1 VTAPVARATV
11 DEAAKGYEWE
21 PSDAQI
27 AAAYGLDP
35 AQIVRFDTNTSPR
48 PPGGLGTWVA
58 EAAGLDPR
66 RGGGTGAPGERPLP
80 VAGPATPLPRAL
92 DSEAGALP
100 LPEPA
105 GGADDLPGPEPA
117 GGAGPLRRPAPLNE
131 YPDAT
136 YAELTEAISAAAGV
150 HGPRIVVGA
159 GADEVLDIVA
169 KAFLEPAGC
178 AVMPVPSYGMYPVLT
193 RQRRARLI
201 EVPRASAGE
210 GFAIDPDEVVRAAAA
225 ADLVWLCDPNNP
237 TGTVEAPGVLAG
249 LVQRLAG
256 ADPGPVVVVDE
267 AYREFAGESLIGAV
281 DRFPRLV
288 VVRTL
293 SKAYGLAGIRV
304 GYAVAQ
310 EAVVKRLSAVRPPG
324 SISTLSAAIGAA
336 ALRDGSFARTNVT
349 SIVVE
354 RERLCSELRSAG
366 WRVEDSVTNFLLL
379 DAGGPEAAD
388 RAATRLLEHGLV
400 PRRFGDGPLRGHL
413 RLTVRTPHQ
422 DDRLVAALG
431 RGTPT

>member
-1 VTAPVARATV
+1 VSTSGARAPI

-48 PPGGLGTWVA
+48 TPDGLAAWIT
-58 EAAGLDPR
+58 EAARLDL
-66 RGGGTGAPGERPLP
+66 RP
-80 VAGPATPLPRAL
+80 A
-92 DSEAGALP
+92 E
-100 LPEPA
+100 
-105 GGADDLPGPEPA
+105 
-117 GGAGPLRRPAPLNE
+117 GAGTRPFPRPAPLNE

-136 YAELTEAISAAAGV
+136 YAELTAAISAATGV
-150 HGPRIVVGA
+150 PPARIVVGA
-159 GADEVLDIVA
+159 GADEILDIVA
-169 KAFLEPAGC
+169 KTCLEPGGR
-178 AVMPVPSYGMYPVLT
+178 AVMPGPSYGMYPVLT
-193 RQRRARLI
+193 RQRRARLV
-201 EVPRASAGE
+201 EVPRASARH
-210 GFAIDPDEVVRAAAA
+210 GFAIETDEVAREAAA

-237 TGTVEAPGVLAG
+237 TGSVEAPGVLVA
-249 LVQRLAG
+249 LLRRLAEA

-267 AYREFAGESLIGAV
+267 AYREFAGDSLIEAV

-310 EAVVKRLSAVRPPG
+310 EALVERLSAVRPPG

-336 ALRDGSFARTNVT
+336 ALRDGDFARGNVT
-349 SIVVE
+349 SIVAE
-354 RERLCSELRSAG
+354 RERLRSELRRAG
-366 WRVEDSVTNFLLL
+366 WRVEASVTNFLLL
-379 DAGGPEAAD
+379 DAGGPAAAD
-388 RAATRLLEHGLV
+388 RVAVRLLEHGLV

-413 RLTVRTPHQ
+413 RVTVRTPEQ

-431 RGTPT
+431 GETPA

>member
-1 VTAPVARATV
+1 VTVTRTRASV
-11 DEAAKGYEWE
+11 DEAAGGYEWE

-27 AAAYGLDP
+27 AASYGLDP

-48 PPGGLGTWVA
+48 TPDGLAAWVA

-66 RGGGTGAPGERPLP
+66 
-80 VAGPATPLPRAL
+80 
-92 DSEAGALP
+92 
-100 LPEPA
+100 
-105 GGADDLPGPEPA
+105 
-117 GGAGPLRRPAPLNE
+117 LNE

-136 YAELTEAISAAAGV
+136 YAELTAAISDATGV
-150 HGPRIVVGA
+150 PRSRIVVGA
-159 GADEVLDIVA
+159 GADEILDIVA
-169 KAFLEPAGC
+169 KTCLEPGGR
-178 AVMPVPSYGMYPVLT
+178 AVMPGPSYGMYPVLT

-201 EVPRASAGE
+201 EVPRASAGD
-210 GFAIDPDEVVRAAAA
+210 GFAIDPDGVARAAAA
-225 ADLVWLCDPNNP
+225 ADLIWLCDPNNP
-237 TGTVEAPGVLAG
+237 TGNVEAPGVLAG
-249 LVQRLAG
+249 LLQRLAG

-281 DRFPRLV
+281 DRFPQLI

-310 EAVVKRLSAVRPPG
+310 EAIVERLSAVRPPG

-336 ALRDGSFARTNVT
+336 ALGDGDFARDNVA
-349 SIVVE
+349 SIVAE
-354 RERLCSELRSAG
+354 RERLCSELRRAG
-366 WRVEDSVTNFLLL
+366 WRVEDSVTNFVLLN
-379 DAGGPEAAD
+379 AGGPEAAD
-388 RAATRLLEHGLV
+388 RAGTRMLQNGLV

-413 RLTVRTPHQ
+413 RLTVRTPEQ

>member
-1 VTAPVARATV
+1 MSATGARAPV

-48 PPGGLGTWVA
+48 TPDALAAWVA
-58 EAAGLDPR
+58 EAAGLDLRP
-66 RGGGTGAPGERPLP
+66 GAGTATGAPL
-80 VAGPATPLPRAL
+80 GPGAVTAKVPRL
-92 DSEAGALP
+92 VPKAGAASSLP
-100 LPEPA
+100 
-105 GGADDLPGPEPA
+105 
-117 GGAGPLRRPAPLNE
+117 RPAPLNE

-136 YAELTEAISAAAGV
+136 YAELTAAISAHTGV
-150 HGPRIVVGA
+150 PRPRIVVGA

-169 KAFLEPAGC
+169 KTCLEPGGR
-178 AVMPVPSYGMYPVLT
+178 AVMPGPSYGMYPVLT

-201 EVPRASAGE
+201 EVPRRSARD
-210 GFAIDPDEVVRAAAA
+210 GFAIDPDGVAREAAA

-237 TGTVEAPGVLAG
+237 TGSVEAPGVLVG
-249 LVQRLAG
+249 LLERLADTAG
-256 ADPGPVVVVDE
+256 GGPVVVVDE
-267 AYREFAGESLIGAV
+267 AYREFAGESLITAV
-281 DRFPRLV
+281 DRFPQLV

-310 EAVVKRLSAVRPPG
+310 EALVQRLSAVRPPG

-336 ALRDGSFARTNVT
+336 ALRDGEFARANVA
-349 SIVVE
+349 SIVAE
-354 RERLCSELRSAG
+354 RERLCSELRREG
-366 WRVEDSVTNFLLL
+366 WRVEASVTNFQLL
-379 DAGGPEAAD
+379 DASGPEAAD

-400 PRRFGDGPLRGHL
+400 PRRFGNGPLRGHL
-413 RLTVRTPHQ
+413 RLTVRTPEQ

-431 RGTPT
+431 RGMPT

>member
-1 VTAPVARATV
+1 VTAGARVSVDGAT
-11 DEAAKGYEWE
+11 KGYEWE
-21 PSDAQI
+21 PSDAQV
-27 AAAYGLDP
+27 AASYGLDP

-48 PPGGLGTWVA
+48 TPDGLATWIA

-66 RGGGTGAPGERPLP
+66 P
-80 VAGPATPLPRAL
+80 
-92 DSEAGALP
+92 
-100 LPEPA
+100 
-105 GGADDLPGPEPA
+105 
-117 GGAGPLRRPAPLNE
+117 GAGPLPRPVSGAGAAAPSRPALLNE
-131 YPDAT
+131 YPDST
-136 YAELTEAISAAAGV
+136 YADLTAEISAATGV
-150 HGPRIVVGA
+150 PGSRVVVGA
-159 GADEVLDIVA
+159 GADEILDIVA
-169 KAFLEPAGC
+169 KTCLEPGGR
-178 AVMPVPSYGMYPVLT
+178 AVMPGPSYGMYPVLT

-201 EVPRASAGE
+201 EIPRRPARD
-210 GFAIDPDEVVRAAAA
+210 GFAIEPDEVTREGAG

-237 TGTVEAPGVLAG
+237 TGSMEAPGVLVG
-249 LVQRLAG
+249 LLDRLADA

-267 AYREFAGESLIGAV
+267 AYREFAGESLIEAI

-310 EAVVKRLSAVRPPG
+310 EALVRRLSSARPPG
-324 SISTLSAAIGAA
+324 SISALSAAIGAA
-336 ALRDGSFARTNVT
+336 ALRDGRFARTNVAA
-349 SIVVE
+349 IVAE
-354 RERLCSELRSAG
+354 RERLGSELRRAG

-413 RLTVRTPHQ
+413 RLTVRTPDQ

>member
-1 VTAPVARATV
+1 MSAGGTRAPL
-11 DEAAKGYEWE
+11 DEAATGYEWE

-27 AAAYGLDP
+27 AATYGLDP
-35 AQIVRFDTNTSPR
+35 EQIVRFDTNTSPR
-48 PPGGLGTWVA
+48 TPDGLATWIA
-58 EAAGLDPR
+58 LAAGLDLRPLE
-66 RGGGTGAPGERPLP
+66 GAGTRPLP
-80 VAGPATPLPRAL
+80 
-92 DSEAGALP
+92 
-100 LPEPA
+100 
-105 GGADDLPGPEPA
+105 
-117 GGAGPLRRPAPLNE
+117 RRAPLNE

-136 YAELTEAISAAAGV
+136 YAELTAAISAATGV
-150 HGPRIVVGA
+150 PGPRIVVGA

-169 KAFLEPAGC
+169 KTCLEPGGR
-178 AVMPVPSYGMYPVLT
+178 AVMPGPSYGMYPVLT

-201 EVPRASAGE
+201 EVPRASGRHD
-210 GFAIDPDEVVRAAAA
+210 FAIDPDELAGAAAA

-237 TGTVEAPGVLAG
+237 TGSVEAPGVLVG
-249 LVQRLAG
+249 FLERLAEA

-310 EAVVKRLSAVRPPG
+310 ETLVKRLSAVRPPG

-336 ALRDGSFARTNVT
+336 ALHAGDFARVNVV
-349 SIVVE
+349 SIVAE
-354 RERLCSELRSAG
+354 RERLCSELRRAG
-366 WRVEDSVTNFLLL
+366 WRVEASVTNFLLL
-379 DAGGPEAAD
+379 DAGGPTAAD
-388 RAATRLLEHGLV
+388 RVAVRLLGHGLV

-413 RLTVRTPHQ
+413 RLTVRTPEQ

-431 RGTPT
+431 GETPT